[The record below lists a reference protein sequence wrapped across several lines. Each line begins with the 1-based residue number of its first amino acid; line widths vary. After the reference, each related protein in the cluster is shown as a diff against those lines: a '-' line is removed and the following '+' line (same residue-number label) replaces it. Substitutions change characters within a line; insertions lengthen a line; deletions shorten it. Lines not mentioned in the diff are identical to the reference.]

1 MTESARV
8 DITHHNVV
16 DIVSHLGLS
25 NTQSILGAIQLEAE
39 RLDCNFVQEGDAT
52 FVSFELK
59 AALAQAIHQ
68 AGSAKDRDTALDAI
82 LESLSVQGIHLK
94 TGPST
99 DERLRAAA
107 WRWEGK
113 GNRAGGIAAVGAP
126 DVNALPARD
135 MTPRD
140 PAQIVIDVTRDQLVM
155 TADDLIVTCVWR
167 ADAYATDV
175 RRFAVKP
182 MSQAPDAPEPRLYM
196 IVAQDADGPADR
208 EKVMVDRLTFAGA
221 DEVLVRMRLC
231 IRKHL
236 GIELI
241 PAEAAEAQPMASGR
255 ETGVLSSDA
264 NQKTEGPHSFWS
276 FVKELVLLCA
286 SIPAALFVCV
296 LALYGF
302 YLFGTGVAHIA
313 NWFGWLQS

>member
-8 DITHHNVV
+8 DITQHDVV
-16 DIVSHLGLS
+16 NIVSHLGLS
-25 NTQSILGAIQLEAE
+25 NTQSMLDAIQLEAE
-39 RLDCNFVQEGDAT
+39 RLDCTFVQEGDAT

-59 AALAQAIHQ
+59 AALAKAIHQ
-68 AGSAKDRDTALDAI
+68 AGSAEDRDTALDAI
-82 LESLSVQGIHLK
+82 LESLSAQGIYLK

-113 GNRAGGIAAVGAP
+113 GNRAAGVAAVGAT
-126 DVNALPARD
+126 DVNSLPACD

-155 TADDLIVTCVWR
+155 TADDLIVTSVWR

-175 RRFAVKP
+175 RRFAAKP
-182 MSQAPDAPEPRLYM
+182 MSQAPDAPGPRLYM

-221 DEVLVRMRLC
+221 DEVLVRMRMC

-236 GIELI
+236 SVEPVPGET
-241 PAEAAEAQPMASGR
+241 AEAQPMPSGHATR
-255 ETGVLSSDA
+255 VVPRDTNQETVVP
-264 NQKTEGPHSFWS
+264 QSFQS
-276 FVKELVLLCA
+276 FVKDLGTLILELALELALLFGLVTVAAVLGIVVARVLVALVL
-286 SIPAALFVCV
+286 S
-296 LALYGF
+296 
-302 YLFGTGVAHIA
+302 
-313 NWFGWLQS
+313 